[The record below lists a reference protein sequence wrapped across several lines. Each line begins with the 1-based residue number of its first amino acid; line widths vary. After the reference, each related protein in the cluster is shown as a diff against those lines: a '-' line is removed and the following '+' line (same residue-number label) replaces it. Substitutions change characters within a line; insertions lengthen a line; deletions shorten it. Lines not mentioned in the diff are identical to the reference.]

1 MVITE
6 VLLRQIEPVLRAQD
20 NTEEDLTA
28 QGLRLVLVLAGLEA
42 DRKIALLEAPA
53 KDKEDQPRLK

>member
-20 NTEEDLTA
+20 NTKEDLAA
-28 QGLRLVLVLAGLEA
+28 QGLRLVLVMVVLEV
-42 DRKIALLEAPA
+42 DRKIALLEAWD
-53 KDKEDQPRLK
+53 KDKEDRPRLK

>member
-20 NTEEDLTA
+20 NTKEDLAA
-28 QGLRLVLVLAGLEA
+28 QGLRLVLVMVVLEV
-42 DRKIALLEAPA
+42 DRKVALLGAPA